1 MKRILIF
8 CCLMLMCIGIRAQYA
23 GNQNYTLFEDD
34 FDVPGRT
41 WDESSYY
48 ETTGKW
54 RAYFKGSITHGT
66 NEHQAYQRSQAVFDD
81 TNDMMLLIA
90 DYVSDVDLT
99 CEDLETPNNH
109 CKIDKSYHIRY
120 LSGALQSIDK
130 SFLYGY
136 FEIRCKLPVHKG
148 AFPAFWLWG
157 QCKPEN
163 EGCNEPHYEEIDIFE
178 YSWAFTDSLNVQ
190 DTEALY
196 LGDNRCFTAGLYIND
211 DGETDSIWWER
222 VVRVH
227 PRIPDD
233 EPSLDQWN
241 IWGCLWMPDKVE
253 WYLNGKLFNSLYDS
267 DKIPHNPMYL
277 MANYAIDRYAYNL
290 GDSTYHN
297 VYDTMFVDY
306 IRVYQ
311 PRWDCCSVMIDEQS
325 DMDNYQHGIKSSV
338 TIASNN
344 NAPIAVD
351 DGKTIDIMAS
361 EYVAVNGPFQVDVG
375 AKFSI
380 TMQKC
385 P

>member
-1 MKRILIF
+1 
-8 CCLMLMCIGIRAQYA
+8 MCIGIRAQYA

-99 CEDLETPNNH
+99 CEDLETPNND
-109 CKIDKSYHIRY
+109 CKIDTSYHIRF

-157 QCKPEN
+157 QCRPEN
-163 EGCNEPHYEEIDIFE
+163 VGCDEPHYEEIDIFE
-178 YSWAFTDSLNVQ
+178 YSWGITVPNEYSYSDRLGDDRCYTMGMYYNTTGDSDSLTQKYSVARKNSR
-190 DTEALY
+190 LP
-196 LGDNRCFTAGLYIND
+196 DNAPSMND
-211 DGETDSIWWER
+211 
-222 VVRVH
+222 
-227 PRIPDD
+227 
-233 EPSLDQWN
+233 WN
-241 IWGCLWMPDKVE
+241 TWGCLWMPDKVE
-253 WYLNGKLFNSLYDS
+253 WYINDEMVNSYYDS
-267 DKIPHNPMYL
+267 DSIPHHDLYL
-277 MANYAIDRYAYNL
+277 MTNYAINNYVCNKTHDVY
-290 GDSTYHN
+290 YHTGT
-297 VYDTMFVDY
+297 DTMFVDY

-344 NAPIAVD
+344 NAPIVVD
-351 DGKTIDIMAS
+351 ESKTIDIMAS